1 MELTNDNDRLRDKC
15 SSLQKELNILR
26 ALVSSGGFVH
36 SDGSAAGNHGNP
48 LQGNHGNNNAMLA
61 KKRLRMAKND
71 SMTQ

>member
-36 SDGSAAGNHGNP
+36 SDGSAAGSHGNP
-48 LQGNHGNNNAMLA
+48 LQGNHGNNNAMMA